1 MYICNLITVKYDLK
15 NAFQILFCKKRPIV
29 PFVSVHRLM
38 FDIFAVEIVF
48 TLSSACSEVFPM
60 ELVSEIWEVSQVTH
74 NKIPTIHEKVQA
86 VSALIC
92 IQCPSV

>member
-1 MYICNLITVKYDLK
+1 MYMCNLITVKYDLK

-48 TLSSACSEVFPM
+48 TLSSACSEVFSM
-60 ELVSEIWEVSQVTH
+60 ELVSEIWEVHRSH
-74 NKIPTIHEKVQA
+74 IIKYPTIHEKVQV

>member
-1 MYICNLITVKYDLK
+1 MYMCNLITVKYDLK

-74 NKIPTIHEKVQA
+74 NKIPHY
-86 VSALIC
+86 S
-92 IQCPSV
+92 